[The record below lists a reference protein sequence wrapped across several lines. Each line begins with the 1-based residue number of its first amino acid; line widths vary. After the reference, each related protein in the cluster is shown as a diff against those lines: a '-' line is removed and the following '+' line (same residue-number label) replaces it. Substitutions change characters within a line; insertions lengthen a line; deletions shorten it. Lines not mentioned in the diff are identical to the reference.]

1 MTIGEI
7 KIQALKLMFVT
18 YQDNISVDDLEKL
31 GGQENYSK
39 YLINMDDAINRCLAD
54 IERRRILP
62 VKSVAMND
70 FEWNLRGKVARF
82 DLTTVSD
89 FYDVERISCESLY
102 EYNGNVPYYR
112 DGDVI
117 LLMDYNNEAEYRLV
131 YYPKVI
137 REAGDKGIIK
147 NLPDN
152 LACLIPYYV
161 KGDLYRDDEPN
172 EASEARNW
180 YEQAMSEYRNPVSN
194 VQTRVKTVYSQV

>member
-31 GGQENYSK
+31 GGQENYRA
-39 YLINMDDAINRCLAD
+39 YLINMDGAINRAFAD

-62 VKSVAMND
+62 VKSYEINGSAW
-70 FEWNLRGKVARF
+70 ELRNRIARF
-82 DLTTVSD
+82 DLKKVED
-89 FYDVERISCESLY
+89 FYDVERISSESLY
-102 EYNGNVPYYR
+102 EYNGNAQYYR
-112 DGDVI
+112 DGDHISLV
-117 LLMDYNNEAEYRLV
+117 DYDNTVTYRLV
-131 YYPKVI
+131 YYPKLA
-137 REAGDKGIIK
+137 RNLGDTKHIA
-147 NLPDN
+147 NLPDE